1 MMNKTQTALPKM
13 IHAGILTLALLA
25 AGLLILW
32 CPRPVEG
39 QLEGYAEVNRLEV
52 GYVPGTQSLQ
62 ARISLAT
69 GPSLNYEATSEKDFD
84 ALFRMAQVFGQRGT
98 RMFVVVKDDK
108 IKSFQISIP

>member
-1 MMNKTQTALPKM
+1 MMNETQRTHPRI
-13 IHAGILTLALLA
+13 IHVGILLSALLV
-25 AGLLILW
+25 AGLLMLW

-39 QLEGYAEVNRLEV
+39 QLEGYAQVNRLEV

-62 ARISLAT
+62 ARVSLAT
-69 GPSLNYEATSEKDFD
+69 GPSLNYEATTDKDFD

-108 IKSFQISIP
+108 IKSFQISVP

>member
-1 MMNKTQTALPKM
+1 MNEMQGALPKL
-13 IHAGILTLALLA
+13 IHGGVLILALLI

-39 QLEGYAEVNRLEV
+39 QLEGYAQVNRLEV

>member
-1 MMNKTQTALPKM
+1 MNETQRALPKM
-13 IHAGILTLALLA
+13 THAGILILAVL
-25 AGLLILW
+25 GLVVLILW

-62 ARISLAT
+62 ARVSLVT
-69 GPSLNYEATSEKDFD
+69 GPSLNYEATSEKDYD
-84 ALFRMAQVFGQRGT
+84 ALFRMAEVFGQRGT